1 MNFDELDLRRAA
13 CFGVAGNFTGHLE
26 QAGEAADFVS
36 VKTETAEAPK
46 AIFPTY
52 IPGGNMDGEGICP
65 AFLHTFPFDSEKIIY
80 PEGQDK
86 LQIEPECAIV
96 FKTDWEDGK
105 VARLTPLFFGASNDC
120 SIRREGAKKIS
131 LKKNWGA
138 NSKGFSA
145 HPIPID
151 FFGPESR
158 IDSYR
163 IASFLVRDGV
173 VYDYGEDSRIRD
185 YSYIYDR
192 LMDWMIGKLNNQEDM
207 GPAENINSYLN
218 EAGNPSLLLISIGAT
233 RYTEFGEK
241 NYLRPGD
248 RSVVVLYPSPA
259 YNHEDIRQRVAVGK
273 TDAAD
278 LSVLDQIV
286 KSTPL

>member
-1 MNFDELDLRRAA
+1 
-13 CFGVAGNFTGHLE
+13 
-26 QAGEAADFVS
+26 
-36 VKTETAEAPK
+36 
-46 AIFPTY
+46 
-52 IPGGNMDGEGICP
+52 
-65 AFLHTFPFDSEKIIY
+65 
-80 PEGQDK
+80 
-86 LQIEPECAIV
+86 
-96 FKTDWEDGK
+96 
-105 VARLTPLFFGASNDC
+105 
-120 SIRREGAKKIS
+120 
-131 LKKNWGA
+131 
-138 NSKGFSA
+138 
-145 HPIPID
+145 
-151 FFGPESR
+151 
-158 IDSYR
+158 
-163 IASFLVRDGV
+163 
-173 VYDYGEDSRIRD
+173 GEDSRIRD

-192 LMDWMIGKLNNQEDM
+192 LMDWMVGKLNNQEDM

>member
-259 YNHEDIRQRVAVGK
+259 YSHEDIRQRVAAGK

-278 LSVLDQIV
+278 LSVLDQLV
-286 KSTPL
+286 MSVPV